1 MSTLTPPELP
11 HCVGHVT
18 FTRDQ
23 TDRLA
28 RRLAIALV
36 GEVDRREEL
45 LRMAGVT
52 NLDDYR
58 RALTMRT
65 DIELC
70 QPPGADDND
79 AFGLDYAELSAV
91 QAPAAPP
98 RLVYIG

>member
-1 MSTLTPPELP
+1 M
-11 HCVGHVT
+11 T

-45 LRMAGVT
+45 LRTAGVT

-58 RALTMRT
+58 QALTMRT

-70 QPPGADDND
+70 HPAGADDND

-91 QAPAAPP
+91 QARQLLRRASCTSASAAIALEPA
-98 RLVYIG
+98 Y